1 MRSAARSD
9 QGGHHPTAR
18 ECVRFA
24 VGLSSPA
31 GIPVKYKNM
40 KLQTQR
46 KVIGSLS
53 SVVKIGISRQVV
65 IPKKIHDRLG
75 LEPGDYL
82 EVKLRGDKVILTPR
96 ALVEKRL
103 AEALEDVKNG
113 RIHGPFSSANEMVR
127 SLRRGKRTSA
137 R

>member
-1 MRSAARSD
+1 
-9 QGGHHPTAR
+9 
-18 ECVRFA
+18 
-24 VGLSSPA
+24 
-31 GIPVKYKNM
+31 M